1 MTERDTLV
9 SVAITD
15 VGVDEYSAKNLEKN
29 RLFVEYFQFKRKLNF
44 QILNFYVILNSNFLL
59 KKIIL

>member
-1 MTERDTLV
+1 M

-15 VGVDEYSAKNLEKN
+15 VGVVEYSAKNLEKN
-29 RLFVEYFQFKRKLNF
+29 ILFVEYFQFKRKLNF
-44 QILNFYVILNSNFLL
+44 QILNFYVILNSNVLL